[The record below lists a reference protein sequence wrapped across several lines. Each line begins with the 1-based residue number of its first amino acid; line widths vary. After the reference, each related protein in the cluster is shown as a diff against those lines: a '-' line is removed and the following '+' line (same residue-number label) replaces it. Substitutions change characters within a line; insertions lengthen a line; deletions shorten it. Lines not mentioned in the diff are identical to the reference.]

1 MVRTELEPED
11 SPGLREELVPQ
22 KPFALKLG
30 MSLFRPGE
38 GSSSSPRLEAVPTGV
53 ELSTSTLHE

>member
-1 MVRTELEPED
+1 MAGTELERED

-38 GSSSSPRLEAVPTGV
+38 GSPRFEATSTGV
-53 ELSTSTLHE
+53 DLSTSTVHE